1 MNVLAGIESLAS
13 GIGALVF
20 SLLQAWLLVHAARR
34 VLGVPVG
41 WLRSFCVSLLTI
53 GIFSGVIGWALESGT
68 MVITEASAGAG
79 LLVLLVL
86 ALWGFA
92 FSAAVLVGLEVLW
105 PTGSLPPLRSAF
117 LGWGRRFATARRYA
131 QITAILTRNGLTSQ
145 LRGLRGD
152 DRPAVTAHSLRLAL
166 EQSGVTFVKLGQM
179 LSTRADLLPPV
190 YLEELSHLTNRVAPQ
205 PWPVFAQ
212 AVEAELGRPLGE
224 VFADIDPEPLASA
237 SLAQVHIAT
246 LTTGEPVVV
255 KAQRAGADA
264 QVDLDLDILRR
275 LARRLER
282 GTPWARQLG
291 VSGLVEGFA
300 ASLNEELDYR
310 AELDN
315 MEALRPSAQARG
327 VRIPLVYEALSGRHV
342 IVMERLTGT
351 PIAQADA
358 LIGELDAEARSASA
372 QQLLGAVLGQLLG
385 DGIFHSDLH
394 AGNVLIW
401 PDGSVGLLDFGS
413 VGRLDAPSRQTL
425 ALMLWSIDADDPVLA
440 TDCVLELLD
449 RPGTLDER
457 ALQREIGL
465 LITRYRGGIGRGG
478 SLKVFGELLSLVMRY
493 GFGVPPQIAAALRSL
508 GALEG
513 TLKRL
518 DPGLDLVEAA
528 RSAAKDVTGDLSP
541 EGVAA
546 QAQRRL
552 VRVLPVLEHLPRR
565 VDKLTEDLAEGRFTV
580 RVSLFNDRDDRRFVT
595 SLVQQLVLAL
605 LAGAAVLGGILLV
618 TTGGGLP
625 LIAGIDTFSLL
636 GFLLAFAGVILALRA
651 VALIFTRPR

>member
-1 MNVLAGIESLAS
+1 MNVLAGLESFFS
-13 GIGALVF
+13 GIAALTV
-20 SLLQAWLLVHAARR
+20 SVLQAWLLVHAARR

-41 WLRSFCVSLLTI
+41 WLRSFVVSILTI
-53 GIFSGVIGWALESGT
+53 GIFFGVIGWALESGT
-68 MVITEASAGAG
+68 MVITDSSAGAG
-79 LLVLLVL
+79 LLVLIVL

-117 LGWGRRFATARRYA
+117 FGWGRRFATARRYGE
-131 QITAILTRNGLTSQ
+131 ITTILARNGLTSQ

-152 DRPAVTAHSLRLAL
+152 DRPSVTAHSLRLAL

-205 PWPVFAQ
+205 PWPVFAT
-212 AVEAELGRPLGE
+212 AVEAELGRPLEE
-224 VFADIDPEPLASA
+224 VFSEIDPEPLASA
-237 SLAQVHIAT
+237 SLAQVHTAT
-246 LTTGEPVVV
+246 L
-255 KAQRAGADA
+255 
-264 QVDLDLDILRR
+264 
-275 LARRLER
+275 
-282 GTPWARQLG
+282 
-291 VSGLVEGFA
+291 VSGE
-300 ASLNEELDYR
+300 
-310 AELDN
+310 
-315 MEALRPSAQARG
+315 RG
-327 VRIPLVYEALSGRHV
+327 VRIPHVYDELSGRHV

-351 PIAQADA
+351 PIAQADD
-358 LIGELDAEARSASA
+358 LIEALDADTRAASA
-372 QQLLGAVLGQLLG
+372 QTLLAAVLGQLLG
-385 DGIFHSDLH
+385 DGIFHADLH
-394 AGNVLIW
+394 AGNVVIW
-401 PDGSVGLLDFGS
+401 PDGAVGLLDFGS

-449 RPGTLDER
+449 RPDTLDER

-528 RSAAKDVTGDLSP
+528 RCVAKDVTGDLSP
-541 EGVAA
+541 EGVTA
-546 QAQRRL
+546 QLQRRM
-552 VRVLPVLEHLPRR
+552 VRILPVLEHLPRR
-565 VDKLTEDLAEGRFTV
+565 IDKLTDDLTEGRFAV
-580 RVSLFNDRDDRRFVT
+580 RVSLFHDPHDRRFVT

-605 LAGAAVLGGILLV
+605 LAGAAVVGGIVLV
-618 TTGGGLP
+618 TSGGGLP

-636 GFLLAFAGVILALRA
+636 GLLLAFAGVILALRA